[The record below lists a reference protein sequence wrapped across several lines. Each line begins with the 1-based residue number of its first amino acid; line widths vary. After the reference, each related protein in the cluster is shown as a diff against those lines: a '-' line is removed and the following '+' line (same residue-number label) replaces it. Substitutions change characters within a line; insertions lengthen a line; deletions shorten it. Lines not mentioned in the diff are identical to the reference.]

1 MVNLSAESRRLFEA
15 LGETDPPLYAIFFVI
30 AGADLNIKLLGSLG
44 LLGAIYVGGRLAAKL
59 VGPWAAARTTTLPPA
74 VRNRLGTAM
83 LSQAGLAIGLTI
95 SIAER
100 FPELA
105 PVVNTI
111 VLASVAVFEIIG
123 PLAAK
128 FALARSGE
136 MHPQEQ
142 LTEPAF

>member
-1 MVNLSAESRRLFEA
+1 
-15 LGETDPPLYAIFFVI
+15 
-30 AGADLNIKLLGSLG
+30 
-44 LLGAIYVGGRLAAKL
+44 
-59 VGPWAAARTTTLPPA
+59 
-74 VRNRLGTAM
+74 M